1 MSSAA
6 EVVAQSVAA
15 YNVRDLE
22 AFVIG
27 FDPDVEMFEM
37 PAGERTAHGLAAVR
51 ERYRALFQAS
61 PALHAQI
68 LHRAVLGDVVTDHE
82 LVTGRAGGDLE
93 FSITYQVVT
102 GRIRRVWTTRAPA
115 GEGVGARWTTRAPS
129 GEGPLRIALAQVP
142 YPETP
147 EASIAH
153 VVRVIGEASRAGA
166 AIVAFPECYVPG
178 YRGPGH
184 ALPPPDAAFLERAWT
199 EISTAAAASHV
210 AVVLGT
216 ERIVEGELRATAL
229 VIDETGC
236 RVGFQ
241 DKVQVDPALVIDEG
255 GRRVGFQDKVQVDP
269 SEEGTYAAALGGE
282 RRVFAVAGTTIG
294 VVICHEGWRYPE
306 TVRFAARRGAPIVF
320 HLQYSSPDPGGA
332 SPARFGAGSFHDQ
345 AILGRAAENTCF
357 FASVNYALDRAPI
370 ATAIAAPDG
379 SLLAVQPYGEPGML
393 VADLEL
399 AAATCLLATRC
410 RS

>member
-22 AFVIG
+22 AFLRW

-51 ERYRALFQAS
+51 ERYRALFLAS

-93 FSITYQVVT
+93 FSITYQVVA

-115 GEGVGARWTTRAPS
+115 GEGVGARSTMRDPS
-129 GEGPLRIALAQVP
+129 DEGPLRIALAQVP

-147 EASIAH
+147 EASIDH

-166 AIVAFPECYVPG
+166 AIVALPECYVPG

-184 ALPPPDAAFLERAWT
+184 ALPPPDAAFLESAWT
-199 EISTAAAASHV
+199 EIATAAAASRV

-229 VIDETGC
+229 VIDE
-236 RVGFQ
+236 R
-241 DKVQVDPALVIDEG
+241 

>member
-6 EVVAQSVAA
+6 EVVARSVAA

-22 AFVIG
+22 AFLIA

-37 PAGERTAHGLAAVR
+37 PAGERTAHGLGEVR
-51 ERYRALFQAS
+51 ERYRSLFQAS

-93 FSITYQVVT
+93 FSITYHVVA

-115 GEGVGARWTTRAPS
+115 GEGVGARWTMRAPS
-129 GEGPLRIALAQVP
+129 GEGAGGPAEALRSSPLRVALAQVR
-142 YPETP
+142 YPDTP
-147 EASIAH
+147 EASVAQ

-166 AIVAFPECYVPG
+166 AIVALPECYVPG

-184 ALPPPDAAFLERAWT
+184 ALPPPDADFLERAWT
-199 EISTAAAASHV
+199 EISTAAAAARV

-229 VIDETGC
+229 VIDETG
-236 RVGFQ
+236 RRAGFQ
-241 DKVQVDPALVIDEG
+241 DKVQIDPA
-255 GRRVGFQDKVQVDP
+255 
-269 SEEGTYAAALGGE
+269 EEGTYAAALGGE
-282 RRVFAVAGTTIG
+282 RRVFAVAGVTIG

-320 HLQYSSPDPGGA
+320 HLQYSTPDPGGT

-357 FASVNYALDRAPI
+357 FASVNYAFDRAPI

-379 SLLAVQPYGEPGML
+379 SLLAVQPYGAPGLL
-393 VADLEL
+393 VADLAL
-399 AAATCLLATRC
+399 DAATCLLAARC